1 MTLRT
6 TSLLISAAAL
16 AVAIDAGAGDAIEES
31 PENLAV
37 EIVTSVGS
45 MTVELWPAKAPL
57 TVANFLER
65 VDEGFYDGLIFHRVI
80 FNYIIQAG
88 GFDAEM
94 NYRKAP
100 QNVVNESNNGL
111 SNAPWTIA
119 MARGGDPDSAGAQFY
134 INAKDNP
141 NLDAAPGKPGY
152 TVFGKVTAGI
162 DVADEIGLVPTGTAA
177 GMPYVPLQ
185 PITILSTQRVST
197 QRGDQQPD

>member
-16 AVAIDAGAGDAIEES
+16 AVVIDAGAGDAIEGS
-31 PENLAV
+31 PENPAV

-80 FNYIIQAG
+80 FDYIIQAG

-94 NYRKAP
+94 NYRAAP

-152 TVFGKVTAGI
+152 TVFGKVTTGI

-177 GMPYVPLQ
+177 GMPDVPLQ

-197 QRGDQQPD
+197 QRVDQQPD